1 MVSKATVHPAAA
13 NDDDVVVT
21 RPAASLAQGNSAES
35 AEMKAKI
42 VSFFSSFSPSPFSSL
57 FSLPSRSLSAGR
69 VKTCARMAS
78 KCAPPAVPLAMV
90 AGCVLLVVFFCLVF
104 YRIVY

>member
-21 RPAASLAQGNSAES
+21 RPVASLAQGNSAEI

-42 VSFFSSFSPSPFSSL
+42 VSFFSFL
-57 FSLPSRSLSAGR
+57 FSLPPSLFNSAGR
-69 VKTCARMAS
+69 VKTCALITS
-78 KCAPPAVPLAMV
+78 KCVPPAVRLAMV
-90 AGCVLLVVFFCLVF
+90 AEICVA
-104 YRIVY
+104 

>member
-42 VSFFSSFSPSPFSSL
+42 VSFFSSLSL
-57 FSLPSRSLSAGR
+57 LLLFLPSFLFHHALFRRAVSRRVRGWHRSVR
-69 VKTCARMAS
+69 HQRYRWQW
-78 KCAPPAVPLAMV
+78 
-90 AGCVLLVVFFCLVF
+90 LLDVCC
-104 YRIVY
+104 